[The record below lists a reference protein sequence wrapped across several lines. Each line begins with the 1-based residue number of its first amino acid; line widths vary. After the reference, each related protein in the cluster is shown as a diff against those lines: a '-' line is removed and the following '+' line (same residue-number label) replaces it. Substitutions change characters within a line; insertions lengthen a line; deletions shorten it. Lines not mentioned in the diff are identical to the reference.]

1 MISPVYVLVV
11 VLITESNQSQTAE
24 DIYAN
29 IMPSPKQKA
38 NTMENCSL
46 TLKEVSSEDGNEV
59 IEDNRRLVRYD
70 LKMSD
75 DLDISLTNKTGLS
88 TLFQPFKFFLVR
100 DATGKLLLE
109 LKDAFEPMSLYI
121 LGPSVASKTVSVI
134 EEHLQCLN
142 KASAEDL
149 ENVII
154 SLMLPNVENS
164 TSLPSGSVELCH
176 QRVSVR
182 DNDEGRVKFVCCKI
196 DSNHELICETL
207 KDNLPL
213 YFLFAITFI
222 ISTLFSIYSPLF
234 VFRQICTYNKYV
246 TTVHKP
252 ENQMKLNVLT
262 VDSSLK
268 PTAEEYVRVKSV
280 TSASFKH
287 LKKEMVHLKRGISY
301 VLKASK
307 VHLRI
312 RSDKLMRPGD
322 SPVSLTE
329 FISGC
334 FLRCKA
340 GGDLSETRACC
351 RENML
356 KLTPCCDI
364 SWYSCFR
371 TIVILLG
378 AMLMVCP
385 WLLRIWFYYRFEEDG
400 REKLHHKLDLLNVK
414 PTYQGS
420 LVLYFTPVHNFFI
433 TIYCIIPAT
442 LNMYIA
448 LPKVLKK
455 RFRSVVQ
462 DCFNKMSKTKTS
474 DAFCTFFAHMIW
486 PLTEFGIVGVLV
498 MPLWLLVL
506 PLQLTFLLYRI
517 VPLFNV
523 FCRLAVNSI
532 VCAAETFC
540 SKRTKCSR
548 SNSVFVNFIECTRKV
563 TEDMRVQGVDIFS
576 RKQNAVLSLVLTLA
590 SLALLS
596 TVVLLFECVT
606 FYMECL
612 LYIGVGVILHG
623 VVYFK
628 FLVLFGFF
636 VWYAYDCFREVGVNF
651 KSFSDALSVEVHKH
665 LKLNTKSPTNDKT
678 SDDITITPQLA
689 MNNTNHNT
697 PGANAINL
705 EHALDNTERNH
716 VTTDSDGSLK
726 WIVNY
731 PLFFFDTLSAI
742 YLSKDFILRVASYKY
757 FGTYSS
763 PGPVHIAYLRAFVHL
778 MYSTLV
784 LSGVLLLILA
794 TDDSKNTYALQLT
807 VFSVIGGLL
816 PGLAKIYFMKSKSV
830 LSTHQRH
837 LTFQKSIST
846 VLHDYS
852 ESWDIDDIEI
862 ETIIHA
868 DDNRIN
874 QISDVQKAA
883 CGVSSDNGYYLEH
896 QISDFCES
904 KPTHPT
910 DHTENVH
917 EQASV
922 LLVSNPCVPKD
933 TDIIA
938 VLNSNDPLN
947 EEIVDILYTKQRMI

>member
-1 MISPVYVLVV
+1 MIVPVYILIV
-11 VLITESNQSQTAE
+11 VLITKSYQSQPVE

-59 IEDNRRLVRYD
+59 IVDDIRLVRYD

-75 DLDISLTNKTGLS
+75 DLEISLTNKTDRS
-88 TLFQPFKFFLVR
+88 TLFQPFKFFLVQG
-100 DATGKLLLE
+100 APGKLLLE

-121 LGPSVASKTVSVI
+121 LGPSVASKTVYVV

-154 SLMLPNVENS
+154 SLILPNVVNS
-164 TSLPSGSVELCH
+164 TSLSSDGVELCH

-182 DNDEGRVKFVCCKI
+182 DNVDGTVKFVCCKI

-207 KDNLPL
+207 KDNLTL
-213 YFLFAITFI
+213 YFLFKIMYTIAI
-222 ISTLFSIYSPLF
+222 LFSIYSPLF
-234 VFRQICTYNKYV
+234 VYRQISTYNKYV

-252 ENQMKLNVLT
+252 ENHLKLNVLT

-268 PTAEEYVRVKSV
+268 PTAEEYVSVKSV

-329 FISGC
+329 FISEC

-371 TIVILLG
+371 IIVILLG

-400 REKLHHKLDLLNVK
+400 REKLHHKQDLLNVE

-442 LNMYIA
+442 LNVYIA

-462 DCFNKMSKTKTS
+462 DCFNKMSKTKTP
-474 DAFCTFFAHMIW
+474 DAFCTFFAHVIW

-506 PLQLTFLLYRI
+506 PLQLTLLLFRI

-532 VCAAETFC
+532 VCATETFC

-548 SNSVFVNFIECTRKV
+548 SNSVFENFIEWTRKV

-576 RKQNAVLSLVLTLA
+576 RKQNAVLTLVLTLA
-590 SLALLS
+590 CLTLLS
-596 TVVLLFECVT
+596 TVVLLHECVT

-636 VWYAYDCFREVGVNF
+636 VWYAYDCFREVRVNF

-665 LKLNTKSPTNDKT
+665 LKLDTKSPSNDYT
-678 SDDITITPQLA
+678 SDAITITPQLA
-689 MNNTNHNT
+689 MNKTNHNT
-697 PGANAINL
+697 PGANAITL
-705 EHALDNTERNH
+705 EHALDNTERNQL
-716 VTTDSDGSLK
+716 TIDSNGSLK

-742 YLSKDFILRVASYKY
+742 YLSKDFILRVASNKY
-757 FGTYSS
+757 FGTYS
-763 PGPVHIAYLRAFVHL
+763 PGSVHIAYLRALVHL
-778 MYSTLV
+778 MYSTLILLV
-784 LSGVLLLILA
+784 VLLLIVA
-794 TDDSKNTYALQLT
+794 ADDNKNTYALQLT

-862 ETIIHA
+862 ETIIHKA
-868 DDNRIN
+868 DNLIN
-874 QISDVQKAA
+874 EISDVQKAA
-883 CGVSSDNGYYLEH
+883 CDASSDNGYYLEH

-910 DHTENVH
+910 DHNEHVH

-922 LLVSNPCVPKD
+922 LLVSNPRVPKD

-938 VLNSNDPLN
+938 VINSNDPLN
-947 EEIVDILYTKQRMI
+947 KEIVDILYRKQRMI